1 MEIEE
6 PRSVLDDE
14 IEEILHQCSMAEP
27 QGWYWYCYFRNKIYK
42 VTNSGKVELITK
54 QSIFDSIGKIHLM
67 DYVSDFNEFIWI
79 PEIGVMP
86 IDSMEVQLEDFSSVD
101 DSKYDFEPFYECAYN
116 LKSYVP
122 KPKKSKWSTTN
133 EES

>member
-6 PRSVLDDE
+6 PRSKLDTE
-14 IEEILHQCSMAEP
+14 IEKILHQCSMADP
-27 QGWYWYCYFRNKIYK
+27 QGWYWYCYFRNNIYR
-42 VTNSGKVELITK
+42 VTNSGKVNLITLF
-54 QSIFDSIGKIHLM
+54 SFFDIEEKNRFM
-67 DYVSDFNEFIWI
+67 DYFSEFDEFIWI
-79 PEIGVMP
+79 PNIGVIP
-86 IDSMEVQLEDFSSVD
+86 IDSMEVQLEDFVSID

-122 KPKKSKWSTTN
+122 KPKNKWSTTN